1 MRRVSSRTG
10 RPPKLSLPE
19 IIEAARGIVDE
30 DGVAKLTMRRLA
42 QELGSTP
49 MAVYHHVRDKEELLL
64 LLLDAYAETNM
75 LKPELP
81 DDPRERVIVTAL
93 ALHDSLVRVPWIV
106 EVLTADDLFSH
117 AALWYVERIV
127 DGAVACGLTAD
138 QAVHAYRAIWYYT
151 AGEIII
157 RRNADRRRAGDDRPT
172 YRDRAFAELDGSAY
186 PRLGEVGGRWADLT
200 ARDTFEPGLRA
211 LVTGLTS

>member
-1 MRRVSSRTG
+1 MRGVSSRTG
-10 RPPKLSLPE
+10 RPPKISRPE
-19 IIEAARGIVDE
+19 IVGAARRIVDQ

-64 LLLDAYAETNM
+64 LLLDDYAEANM

-81 DDPRERVIVTAL
+81 GDPRERVVVTAIAMHDTL
-93 ALHDSLVRVPWIV
+93 ARVPWIV
-106 EVLTADDLFSH
+106 EVLTADDLFST

-127 DGAVACGLTAD
+127 DGLMACGLTAE
-138 QAVHAYRAIWYYT
+138 QAVHAYRSVWYYT

-157 RRNADRRRAGDDRPT
+157 HRNASRRRSDDDRPT
-172 YRDRAFAELDGSAY
+172 YRDRVFAELDPAAY
-186 PRLGEVGGRWADLT
+186 PRLGEVGGRWAELT
-200 ARDTFEPGLRA
+200 AQDTFEPGLRA
-211 LVTGLTS
+211 LIAGLLA